1 MTVPEDALRLV
12 YEYFVPLDRADATA
26 ELASAQDLL
35 DGPRADSD
43 EDDAEDA
50 LVAVSPPQPGT
61 VMLVEGDLAS
71 DGEVSSSYDGGSDDD
86 DEGDDDSG
94 TGSDHSD
101 VDSDDEINDYDVA
114 ELNERHDELG
124 EVRYALGRVA
134 GRLNQ
139 RLHETR
145 GLVSLNSNF
154 RAALQKTVKM
164 HHQRHKQYGLK
175 LRCVRKRVKN

>member
-1 MTVPEDALRLV
+1 
-12 YEYFVPLDRADATA
+12 
-26 ELASAQDLL
+26 
-35 DGPRADSD
+35 
-43 EDDAEDA
+43 
-50 LVAVSPPQPGT
+50 
-61 VMLVEGDLAS
+61 MLVEGDLAS
-71 DGEVSSSYDGGSDDD
+71 DGEASSSYDGGSDDD
-86 DEGDDDSG
+86 DEGGDDSG

-164 HHQRHKQYGLK
+164 HHQRHKQYVNVIDRLVEYRNHVDGRRRDLGYESPHHDG
-175 LRCVRKRVKN
+175 